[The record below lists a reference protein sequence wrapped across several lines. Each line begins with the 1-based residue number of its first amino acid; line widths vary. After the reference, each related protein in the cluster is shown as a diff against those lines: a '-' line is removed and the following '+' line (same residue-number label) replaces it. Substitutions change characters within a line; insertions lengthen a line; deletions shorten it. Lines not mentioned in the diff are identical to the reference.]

1 MLLAVPF
8 VLGSFRS
15 AGAGTRMML
24 GLLIG
29 IGFFLLQRLIESG
42 TVVFQLNPVL
52 LAWLPTALLALVTFV
67 LLARTR

>member
-1 MLLAVPF
+1 M
-8 VLGSFRS
+8 
-15 AGAGTRMML
+15 
-24 GLLIG
+24 LIG

-52 LAWLPTALLALVTFV
+52 LAWLPTALLALVTLV

>member
-1 MLLAVPF
+1 

-15 AGAGTRMML
+15 TGTGTRMML
-24 GLLIG
+24 GMLIG

-52 LAWLPTALLALVTFV
+52 LAWLPTALLALVTLV

>member
-1 MLLAVPF
+1 MLLAIPF
-8 VLGSFRS
+8 VLGTLRS

-24 GLLIG
+24 GLLLG

-52 LAWLPTALLALVTFV
+52 LAWLPTAVLALVTCI